1 MTLRNAFADLATEV
15 TLASVDTKTP
25 PITGTWG
32 YNAGVSGTVT
42 LAGSKRVR
50 SITAISTAGGTVTID
65 GGDSIPIPANFAFN
79 LPIDAQIT
87 DAVIVFTGT
96 DSYFVDYVS

>member
-1 MTLRNAFADLATEV
+1 MALRNAFELVATEA
-15 TLASVDTKTP
+15 TLDSVDTKTP

-42 LAGSKRVR
+42 LTGSKRVR
-50 SITAISTAGGTVTID
+50 SITAISTSGGSVTIN

-79 LPIDAQIT
+79 LPIDAQLT
-87 DAVIVFTGT
+87 DATFVFSST
-96 DSYFVDYVS
+96 DSYFLDYVS